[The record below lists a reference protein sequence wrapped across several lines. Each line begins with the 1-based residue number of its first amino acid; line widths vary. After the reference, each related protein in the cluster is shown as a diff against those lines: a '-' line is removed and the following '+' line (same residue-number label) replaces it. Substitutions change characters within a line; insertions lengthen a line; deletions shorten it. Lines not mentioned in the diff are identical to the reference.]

1 MNPMFLALR
10 ADFYNYDALKSDF
23 EEIIEGRWASE
34 ENLHAT
40 ICYFGNTYT
49 VEELLQRLP
58 SALEKVEPLELTS
71 LSYFSHN
78 NILFARPH
86 GYKLDMLHS
95 SLCTQFSLKETTHF
109 VPHVTLMR
117 MKKINDKQAFK
128 ELLEKYKNIKIGV
141 TETAIE
147 LLQSHFYPDGVKYVT
162 VKKF

>member
-1 MNPMFLALR
+1 MFLALR
-10 ADFYNYDALKSDF
+10 AHLGDYDKLKHDFK
-23 EEIIEGRWASE
+23 EIIEGRWTSE

-40 ICYFGNTYT
+40 ICYYGNTYT
-49 VEELLQRLP
+49 VEELLQKLP
-58 SALEKVEPLELTS
+58 LTFEKVEPLKLTS

-78 NILFARPH
+78 NILFARPE

-95 SLCTQFSLKETTHF
+95 SLYTQFSLKETTHF

-128 ELLEKYKNIKIGV
+128 ETLERYKNRKIGS
-141 TETAIE
+141 TETTVE
-147 LLQSHFYPDGVKYVT
+147 LLQSHFYPDGVKYET